1 MTRWTQRESVTLF
14 TERSVRWVKRDRGV
28 RMTRW
33 LIDRSIPFSSVLMSV
48 TVVVWWWLQEK
59 TSETS
64 QWSAVMGRGQANR
77 WQFYSRTHKE
87 GQKCVSVDGLFV
99 NCEWSQGRCVE
110 SRQRWSA
117 NWSVKGRNDDP
128 LVDGGVNVTL
138 YHGVNRS
145 FWVNDGF
152 WWLMASSRGNW
163 MNEALNRWWS
173 NNFFFFF
180 RWDVTRELAVRENV
194 SRGCKKKKKKKEG
207 DWRNGIEVGSEN
219 ELNRIHSFFLS
230 CCIIISFF
238 FLSSFSFFL
247 FPFLFFNPHNQCLDT
262 APLTCTVCL
271 NRGED
276 LRNINIV
283 SKSCDDAF
291 FFFFLFSFFPSF
303 HPKHDVGIKGWKR
316 SWIESRSDKARLVV
330 HTYSVSNNF

>member
-1 MTRWTQRESVTLF
+1 MDYSWIVNDLKVVASRADRDDPQIGRWRVETTIP
-14 TERSVRWVKRDRGV
+14 
-28 RMTRW
+28 W
-33 LIDRSIPFSSVLMSV
+33 LMGGWTWLSTMGWIDRFEWM
-48 TVVVWWWLQEK
+48 TGFDGWWRALVATEWMK
-59 TSETS
+59 H
-64 QWSAVMGRGQANR
+64 WI
-77 WQFYSRTHKE
+77 
-87 GQKCVSVDGLFV
+87 DGDRII
-99 NCEWSQGRCVE
+99 S
-110 SRQRWSA
+110 
-117 NWSVKGRNDDP
+117 
-128 LVDGGVNVTL
+128 
-138 YHGVNRS
+138 
-145 FWVNDGF
+145 
-152 WWLMASSRGNW
+152 
-163 MNEALNRWWS
+163 
-173 NNFFFFF
+173 FFFF

>member
-1 MTRWTQRESVTLF
+1 MAAGENEWNESMIGGDGEGAGESVAILLSNTQGGTKMRERRWIIRELWMISRSLRREQ
-14 TERSVRWVKRDRGV
+14 TEMIRKLVGEGSKRRSLG
-28 RMTRW
+28 
-33 LIDRSIPFSSVLMSV
+33 
-48 TVVVWWWLQEK
+48 WW
-59 TSETS
+59 
-64 QWSAVMGRGQANR
+64 
-77 WQFYSRTHKE
+77 
-87 GQKCVSVDGLFV
+87 
-99 NCEWSQGRCVE
+99 
-110 SRQRWSA
+110 
-117 NWSVKGRNDDP
+117 
-128 LVDGGVNVTL
+128 GVNVIL

-180 RWDVTRELAVRENV
+180 FDGTWRESWPSERTSLVDV
-194 SRGCKKKKKKKEG
+194 KKKKKKER

>member
-128 LVDGGVNVTL
+128 LVDGGWTWL
-138 YHGVNRS
+138 STMGWIDR
-145 FWVNDGF
+145 FEWMTGFDG
-152 WWLMASSRGNW
+152 WWRALVATEW
-163 MNEALNRWWS
+163 MKHWIDGDRIIS
-173 NNFFFFF
+173 FFFF

-194 SRGCKKKKKKKEG
+194 SRGCKKKKKKKKGTEG
-207 DWRNGIEVGSEN
+207 MGLKLDQRTNWTEFILSFSLVVS
-219 ELNRIHSFFLS
+219 LFPFSFFLPFLF
-230 CCIIISFF
+230 FF
-238 FLSSFSFFL
+238 FLSFFS
-247 FPFLFFNPHNQCLDT
+247 
-262 APLTCTVCL
+262 
-271 NRGED
+271 
-276 LRNINIV
+276 I
-283 SKSCDDAF
+283 
-291 FFFFLFSFFPSF
+291 
-303 HPKHDVGIKGWKR
+303 
-316 SWIESRSDKARLVV
+316 
-330 HTYSVSNNF
+330 HTISVSTLHPWLARSV

>member
-1 MTRWTQRESVTLF
+1 MASDDERVMRDAMTISWREVNKSPPPLCSNPWKPPPKNFKKSSSALKKKKKRNRYNDRFEILIEILLWAIIIEMTRWTQRESVTLF

-117 NWSVKGRNDDP
+117 NWSVKGWNDDP

-180 RWDVTRELAVRENV
+180 SMGRDERVGRQRER
-194 SRGCKKKKKKKEG
+194 
-207 DWRNGIEVGSEN
+207 
-219 ELNRIHSFFLS
+219 LS
-230 CCIIISFF
+230 
-238 FLSSFSFFL
+238 
-247 FPFLFFNPHNQCLDT
+247 
-262 APLTCTVCL
+262 
-271 NRGED
+271 
-276 LRNINIV
+276 
-283 SKSCDDAF
+283 
-291 FFFFLFSFFPSF
+291 
-303 HPKHDVGIKGWKR
+303 WM
-316 SWIESRSDKARLVV
+316 
-330 HTYSVSNNF
+330 

>member
-14 TERSVRWVKRDRGV
+14 ITERSVRWVKRDRGV

-180 RWDVTRELAVRENV
+180 FDGTWRESWPSERMSLVDV
-194 SRGCKKKKKKKEG
+194 KKKKKKKGTEG
-207 DWRNGIEVGSEN
+207 MGLKLDQRTNWTEFI
-219 ELNRIHSFFLS
+219 LSFSLVVSLFP
-230 CCIIISFF
+230 
-238 FLSSFSFFL
+238 FSFFL
-247 FPFLFFNPHNQCLDT
+247 PFL
-262 APLTCTVCL
+262 
-271 NRGED
+271 
-276 LRNINIV
+276 
-283 SKSCDDAF
+283 
-291 FFFFLFSFFPSF
+291 FFFFLFFFS
-303 HPKHDVGIKGWKR
+303 I
-316 SWIESRSDKARLVV
+316 
-330 HTYSVSNNF
+330 HTISVSTLHPWLARSV

>member
-128 LVDGGVNVTL
+128 LVDGGGERDSLPWGESIVLSEWRVL
-138 YHGVNRS
+138 MV
-145 FWVNDGF
+145 DGELS
-152 WWLMASSRGNW
+152 WQL
-163 MNEALNRWWS
+163 NEWS
-173 NNFFFFF
+173 
-180 RWDVTRELAVRENV
+180 
-194 SRGCKKKKKKKEG
+194 
-207 DWRNGIEVGSEN
+207 
-219 ELNRIHSFFLS
+219 
-230 CCIIISFF
+230 
-238 FLSSFSFFL
+238 
-247 FPFLFFNPHNQCLDT
+247 
-262 APLTCTVCL
+262 
-271 NRGED
+271 
-276 LRNINIV
+276 
-283 SKSCDDAF
+283 
-291 FFFFLFSFFPSF
+291 
-303 HPKHDVGIKGWKR
+303 
-316 SWIESRSDKARLVV
+316 IESMVIE
-330 HTYSVSNNF
+330 

>member
-1 MTRWTQRESVTLF
+1 MASDDERVMRDAMTISWREVNKSPLPSVQTPENLFQKTRRFKKKKKKRNRYNDRFEILIEILLWAIIIEMTRWTQRESVTLF

-128 LVDGGVNVTL
+128 LVDGGWTWL
-138 YHGVNRS
+138 STMGWIDR
-145 FWVNDGF
+145 FEWMTGFDG
-152 WWLMASSRGNW
+152 WWRALVATEW
-163 MNEALNRWWS
+163 MKHWI
-173 NNFFFFF
+173 
-180 RWDVTRELAVRENV
+180 D
-194 SRGCKKKKKKKEG
+194 G
-207 DWRNGIEVGSEN
+207 DR
-219 ELNRIHSFFLS
+219 
-230 CCIIISFF
+230 IISFF
-238 FLSSFSFFL
+238 FFSMGRDERVGRQRERLS
-247 FPFLFFNPHNQCLDT
+247 
-262 APLTCTVCL
+262 
-271 NRGED
+271 
-276 LRNINIV
+276 
-283 SKSCDDAF
+283 
-291 FFFFLFSFFPSF
+291 
-303 HPKHDVGIKGWKR
+303 WM
-316 SWIESRSDKARLVV
+316 
-330 HTYSVSNNF
+330 